1 METVGGFVG
10 GDPAQMGAG
19 ARALHRTG
27 GRVEEIGRGLAQ
39 LPASGTG
46 YADLSTAV
54 RRLGSAVG
62 TAVEDTGTQTTIA
75 AALADAAAQDIDT
88 AGGG

>member
-1 METVGGFVG
+1 MGGFVG
-10 GDPAQMGAG
+10 GDPQAMGTG

-27 GRVEEIGRGLAQ
+27 GRIQDIGRGLAQ
-39 LPASGTG
+39 VQGSGAG

-54 RRLGSAVG
+54 RRLGAAVG

>member
-1 METVGGFVG
+1 MGGFVG
-10 GDPAQMGAG
+10 GDPQEMGAG

-27 GRVEEIGRGLAQ
+27 GRIQDIGRGLAQ
-39 LPASGTG
+39 VQGSGAG

-75 AALADAAAQDIDT
+75 AALADAAAEDIDT